1 MGETVLKLPGW
12 FTPARRLPVRVSAA
26 QHTGLGMQ
34 QSYPLANGAPP
45 MFEYIKTWVELKTD
59 RRAVTALEY
68 ALIAGVIV
76 ATILAGFQVLASDLS
91 SKFSAIGGSM

>member
-1 MGETVLKLPGW
+1 
-12 FTPARRLPVRVSAA
+12 
-26 QHTGLGMQ
+26 
-34 QSYPLANGAPP
+34 

-76 ATILAGFQVLASDLS
+76 ATILVGFQVLAERSVEQVQRHRRQPV
-91 SKFSAIGGSM
+91 IG

>member
-1 MGETVLKLPGW
+1 
-12 FTPARRLPVRVSAA
+12 
-26 QHTGLGMQ
+26 
-34 QSYPLANGAPP
+34 

-76 ATILAGFQVLASDLS
+76 ATILAGFQVLAGDLS
-91 SKFSAIGGSM
+91 TKFGAIGGACSRLTTTSDRLPSATAGPAAALIAFWHR